1 MICELLTA
9 FGGIALFIFGLKLIS
24 GTTEVLAL
32 EKPKGVI
39 QRIVKT
45 KTGAFLT
52 GVTVSGVSQS
62 SAVVNLLA
70 VEFVE
75 KKIIPL
81 ATSFAIIMGANVGTT
96 MTAQL
101 VSLSGIGG
109 NVIGAIA
116 SIIGLLIGFSNKSSL
131 KVIGN
136 SLVGLG
142 VLFSGLSALSVSIT
156 ALSRYDAFSKLFLIK
171 NPIVLYL
178 NGLVLTSLVQS
189 SSAITGVMVM
199 LANVGLISFQSSVY
213 LTLGSNVGSCFIVVF
228 LSLNKSK
235 DARHSAYFNLLF
247 NFLGSVIFF
256 PIFCMFENNLTQIFL
271 NGNSVGR
278 AIANFH
284 TVFNLTCSLMFLPFI
299 SAIEKA
305 AHKIL
310 KQKRK
315 GKGRGQSFYNKT
327 FI

>member
-1 MICELLTA
+1 MFLKLLTA
-9 FGGIALFIFGLKLIS
+9 FGGIALFIFGLKLIG

-32 EKPKGVI
+32 KKPKRVI

-45 KTGAFLT
+45 RTGAFLT
-52 GVTVSGVSQS
+52 GVTVSGLSQS

-109 NVIGAIA
+109 NAIGAIA
-116 SIIGLLIGFSNKSSL
+116 SIIGLLIGFSKNSSL

-136 SLVGLG
+136 SIAGLG
-142 VLFSGLSALSVSIT
+142 VLFAGLSALSTSVT
-156 ALSRYDAFSKLFLIK
+156 ALSEFEAFNRLFLIE
-171 NPIVLYL
+171 NPLVLYL
-178 NGLVLTSLVQS
+178 NGLMLTSLVQS

-235 DARHSAYFNLLF
+235 DARRSAFFNLLF
-247 NFLGSVIFF
+247 NFLGSIIFF
-256 PIFCMFENNLTQIFL
+256 PIFYIFEKDLAYLFL
-271 NGNSVGR
+271 NANSVGR

-284 TVFNLTCSLMFLPFI
+284 TVFNLICSLLFLPFVNTF
-299 SAIEKA
+299 EKVA
-305 AHKIL
+305 YKVL

-315 GKGRGQSFYNKT
+315 GKSSSQSFYNKT